1 MLWTEISCDLSNTL
15 PHQASSNRIV
25 DDCHLHSPLPQTIS
39 SHPTMAT
46 RRIISNEKTILD
58 KDDTVGASPAAS
70 EKSNITPAV
79 PA

>member
-1 MLWTEISCDLSNTL
+1 
-15 PHQASSNRIV
+15 
-25 DDCHLHSPLPQTIS
+25 
-39 SHPTMAT
+39 MAT

-79 PA
+79 PT